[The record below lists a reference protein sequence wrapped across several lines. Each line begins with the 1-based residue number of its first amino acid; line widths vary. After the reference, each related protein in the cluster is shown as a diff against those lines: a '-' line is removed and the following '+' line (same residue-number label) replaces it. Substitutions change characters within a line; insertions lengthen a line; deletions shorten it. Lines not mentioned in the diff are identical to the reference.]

1 MESRCVPVSCG
12 AVESACRPS
21 VALAM
26 NSVYRVRSSCKRKS
40 DSLKIS
46 SVLSLTVNNLT

>member
-40 DSLKIS
+40 DRLIKDFLGA
-46 SVLSLTVNNLT
+46 VFDGQ